1 MILVQKQ
8 FIDDVSIQKAIES
21 FNADNKGI
29 EFSFGYMGSVLE
41 LKELINE
48 FEDKFNVKALD
59 DFYLEEN
66 KIYPEYG
73 WYRKFEKKR
82 F

>member
-1 MILVQKQ
+1 MILVQSQ
-8 FIDDVSIQKAIES
+8 FIDDASIQKAINDFCENS
-21 FNADNKGI
+21 KGI
-29 EFSFGYMGSVLE
+29 VVQVGKIGGILE

-48 FEDKFNVKALD
+48 FEDKFDVKALD

-66 KIYPEYG
+66 KTYPEYG